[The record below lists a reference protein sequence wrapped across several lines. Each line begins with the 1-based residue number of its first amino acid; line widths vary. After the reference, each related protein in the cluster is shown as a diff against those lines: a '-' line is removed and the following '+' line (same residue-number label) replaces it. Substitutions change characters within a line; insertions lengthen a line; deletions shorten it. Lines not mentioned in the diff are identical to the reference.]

1 MIPVHRIKGDQL
13 FVNADLIESLEVAS
27 GADRAGSGSSEA
39 SNAGRADT
47 NTVLTLIDGRKAI
60 VTETPAEIVELIRA
74 YRASIIVEAE
84 QQRAARHTPP
94 NLRVVRG
101 EEI

>member
-13 FVNADLIESLEVAS
+13 FVNADLIESIEVSAAGQGGAS
-27 GADRAGSGSSEA
+27 
-39 SNAGRADT
+39 
-47 NTVLTLIDGRKAI
+47 TVLMLVDGRKAI
-60 VTETPAEIVELIRA
+60 VVETPEEIVGLIRA

-84 QQRAARHTPP
+84 QQRSSQHTGP

-101 EEI
+101 DEI